1 MFLLA
6 MLACMLPSAGY
17 AQIVQKLIAGNQ
29 GRTIERALAEGK
41 SVLVARKTMFDPLVG
56 FQSGSIFGGDYRPP
70 LTYWIRRGTQEQ
82 LVLGSST
89 SEEGRGKILTGA
101 YHFFIIEPGY
111 YDLVGYVEKT
121 SHMGSSDFHKASE
134 PIRSAI
140 GFVNFSTTTLPML
153 HKYKA
158 WVRPAGGDT
167 FDGHTITRWYSPGYY
182 EDRVDLNS
190 TDAILIDMRGVAP
203 YAEDGSSNLASFLIG
218 PGHIAVIGDF
228 QMGFSHGDCDS
239 PAKGQWVCAL
249 ESMSLAMP
257 FVPQHAD
264 VQAHMS
270 EAGYKPA
277 LVSKLET
284 AMLLPGQFFS
294 GQRMRQA
301 PGLRTTDGKPY
312 ALFRNT
318 STRIEHAAR
327 KGKPD

>member
-1 MFLLA
+1 
-6 MLACMLPSAGY
+6 MLPLAGH
-17 AQIVQKLIAGNQ
+17 AQIIQKLVAGNQ

-41 SVLVARKTMFDPLVG
+41 SVLVARKTIFNPLVG
-56 FQSGSIFGGDYRPP
+56 ISSGSIYGGDYRPP
-70 LTYWIRRGTQEQ
+70 LTYWVHRGTQDQ

-89 SEEGRGKILTGA
+89 SEEGRGKVLTGN
-101 YHFFIIEPGY
+101 YHFFIIDPGY

-121 SHMGSSDFHKASE
+121 SSKGISDFSKASE

-140 GFVNFSTTTLPML
+140 GFVNFSTTTLPIL

-167 FDGHTITRWYSPGYY
+167 FDGHTITSWYSPGYY

-190 TDAILIDMRGVAP
+190 ADAILIDMRGVAP

-218 PGHIAVIGDF
+218 PGQVAVIGDF

-239 PAKGQWVCAL
+239 PVKGQWICAL
-249 ESMSLAMP
+249 ESVSLAMP
-257 FVPQHAD
+257 FAPQHAA

-270 EAGYKPA
+270 EAGYKAA
-277 LVSKLET
+277 LVGRLET
-284 AMLLPGQFFS
+284 AMLLPGQFFA

-301 PGLRTTDGKPY
+301 PGLHTADGKPY

-327 KGKPD
+327 KGKADESP